1 MSKTESAWSDWVSEK
16 IQAEQPDKLH
26 TLRPKHTY
34 TYTVDDDSMELLK
47 AFPDKIEAIIRRGIC
62 QGIRQHWGKWKVR
75 DLPTEKE
82 RTQALSRDNM
92 GGFND
97 TDAWNRLTIK
107 LLFTPTVQMCEVGPE
122 IEGESMVVDGRIIAA
137 SAKIGYIQ
145 EALVYCTTD
154 ACDTD
159 RKVFCSTTL
168 RLKIPKCPEC
178 GVKMQLREDGTVTDY
193 VQTIKVQDLS
203 TDSMHKPLDISVK
216 VVGDNVFS
224 TWIGKRIRIAGTF
237 LTDIDLS
244 NGKQEHK
251 QYVFAKYVHEIQEVE
266 SVPMTEIR
274 AHEIRDAIQTPD
286 GFTSLLKS
294 FAPAIEGKLL
304 QKEAIMYSFAKGA
317 KSAIRRQH
325 IHVLEVGNAGQGK
338 SELIKAIPSI
348 IERSRFIL
356 ADSATAAGLGIG
368 MVKMDTG
375 TMEAAGGPLVMLSPN
390 GHLALD
396 ELDKMSVE
404 NIDSLNSSMENQ
416 LVTKTVAGTDLTLP
430 SLVSIIAAANPKF
443 GKWDES
449 HGALENIDFKD
460 TLLSRFDII
469 ICSVKTN
476 DILEEEI
483 ARKNLG
489 MGSITAQSGIPAL
502 LKEIELMQYIKYCD
516 KFNPTISE
524 EAKKMIL
531 DFYLKVRK
539 ELGSDKNFKPI
550 TPRELDGLARLVT
563 ARAKLFQKAEAD
575 TDDVEAIMKLKVGA
589 MNTFPGI
596 QVESAGVQMTFMS
609 ESDDKDKTKL
619 DIIASLKDEEGTVN
633 REEVVAEWVDKG
645 IYKTIK
651 RADQEF
657 TELIGTAVWLR
668 GSRYKA

>member
-1 MSKTESAWSDWVSEK
+1 MGKTESAWSDWISEK
-16 IQAEQPDKLH
+16 IQAEQAGVLH
-26 TLRPKHTY
+26 SLRPSHTY
-34 TYTVDDDSMELLK
+34 TYEMDEESMEIVK
-47 AFPDKIEAIIRRGIC
+47 EFPDEILKIVRRGIC
-62 QGIRQHWGKWKVR
+62 QGLRQHWGKWKVR
-75 DLPTEKE
+75 DLPTELE
-82 RTQALSRDNM
+82 RKQALSIANM

-97 TDAWNRLTIK
+97 TDAWNRLTVN
-107 LLFTPTVQMCEVGPE
+107 LLFIPTVQMNQVGPV
-122 IEGESMVVDGRIIAA
+122 IEGKPMVMDGRIIAA
-137 SAKIGYIQ
+137 SSKVGYIK
-145 EALVYCTTD
+145 EGIVYCTTD

-159 RKVFCSTTL
+159 RMIQCSNTL
-168 RLKIPKCPEC
+168 RLVIPNCPEC
-178 GVKMQLREDGTVTDY
+178 GVKMHLRNDGTVTDY
-193 VQTIKVQDLS
+193 VQTVKVQDLS
-203 TDSMHKPLDISVK
+203 TDSMHKPLDLLVK
-216 VVGDNVFS
+216 VVGDDVFN
-224 TWIGKRIRIAGTF
+224 TWIGKRLRIAGIF
-237 LTDIDLS
+237 LTDIDMS
-244 NGKQEHK
+244 KGKHEHK
-251 QYVFAKYVHEIQEVE
+251 QYVFAKYLHEIQEVKRT
-266 SVPMTEIR
+266 PMNEDRANEIKAALQTE
-274 AHEIRDAIQTPD
+274 E
-286 GFTSLLKS
+286 GFISLLKS

-304 QKEAIMYSFAKGA
+304 QREAIMYSFVKGA
-317 KSAIRRQH
+317 KDAIRRQH

-338 SELIKAIPSI
+338 SELIKAIPTI

-368 MVKMDTG
+368 MVKMDGG
-375 TMEAAGGPLVMLSPN
+375 TMEPAGGPLVMLSPN

-404 NIDSLNSSMENQ
+404 NIDSLNSAMENQ
-416 LVTKTVAGTDLTLP
+416 VVTKTVAGTDLTLP
-430 SLVSIIAAANPKF
+430 SMVSIIAAANPKF

-460 TLLSRFDII
+460 TLLSRFDVI

-489 MGSITAQSGIPAL
+489 MGSITSTSAIQPL
-502 LKEIELMQYIKYCD
+502 LSEAELMQYVQYCD
-516 KFNPTISE
+516 KFNPKISE

-563 ARAKLFQKAEAD
+563 ARAKIFQKLEAD

-596 QVESAGVQMTFMS
+596 QVEHAGVQMTFMS
-609 ESDDKDKTKL
+609 EADDKEKTKL
-619 DIIASLKDEEGTVN
+619 DILASLKDEDGTVS
-633 REEVVAEWVDKG
+633 REEVIAEWVEKG
-645 IYKTIK
+645 IFKTTK

-657 TELIGTAVWLR
+657 TTMIGESLWLR